1 MIDKLSAQ
9 VVSHLEHHRKQ
20 IVFAES
26 CTGGLISACLTNIPG
41 ASNVLDRSFTVYS
54 NTAKEEIL
62 AVPQS
67 LLIKYGAVS
76 RQVAAAMA
84 QGALERSHADIAL
97 SVTGIAGPGGATE
110 TKPVG
115 LVYIGHALRGQ
126 EGVAEK
132 YVFSGQRHE
141 IRLATVKQAY
151 QIVLSYFSKP

>member
-1 MIDKLSAQ
+1 MIDQLSQQ
-9 VVSHLEHHRKQ
+9 VKDHLDAHRKQ

-41 ASNVLDRSFTVYS
+41 ASSVLDRSFTVYS

-62 AVPQS
+62 AVPHD
-67 LLIKYGAVS
+67 LLVRYGAVS

-84 QGALERSHADIAL
+84 QGALARSHADMAV

-115 LVYIGHALRGQ
+115 LVYIGTALRGQ
-126 EGVAEK
+126 DAQAER
-132 YVFSGQRHE
+132 YQFEGQRHE
-141 IRLATVKQAY
+141 VRLATVKQAY
-151 QIVLSYFSKP
+151 QLILNTNF